1 MKILKIYFF
10 LLIFII
16 SNLNNATSSEGF
28 AFINL
33 DTVLKNSD
41 YGKTNLK
48 KIKDINDQN
57 ILLLK
62 KKEDELKK
70 DEDNLNN
77 KKNILSD
84 EEFQKELNI
93 LRNKIA
99 DYRNVKDK
107 MVKDFEKK
115 RSEILNNFFSNVNP
129 IIQEYMNNNSIEILF
144 EQKNVFIGKN
154 SSDITNIVIEK
165 INRVKFN

>member
-10 LLIFII
+10 ILIFII

-62 KKEDELKK
+62 KEDELKK

-77 KKNILSD
+77 KKIYSPMKN
-84 EEFQKELNI
+84 F
-93 LRNKIA
+93 
-99 DYRNVKDK
+99 
-107 MVKDFEKK
+107 KK
-115 RSEILNNFFSNVNP
+115 N
-129 IIQEYMNNNSIEILF
+129 
-144 EQKNVFIGKN
+144 
-154 SSDITNIVIEK
+154 
-165 INRVKFN
+165 